1 MNNEIKTVGVL
12 TSGGDAPGM
21 NAAIRA
27 VVRRGLF
34 KGFKVKGIRRG
45 YLGLLNE
52 EFVDMGMDSVSNILE
67 RGGTI
72 LETER
77 CQEMKLDEYQQKA
90 ADILRKH
97 GIDAL
102 VVIGGDGSFRGAQS
116 LARKG
121 VNVIGIPGTIDGDI
135 GCSEYTIG
143 FDTAVNTAMRAIDNI
158 RDTASSHERCC
169 LIEVMGR
176 DAGYIALWSGIAA
189 GAEQVLI
196 PETYDGDEKEVM
208 RKVAAHRATGKNNNI
223 LINAE
228 GVGRAA
234 DIAERLEKAGGIRV
248 RTTTLSYIQRGGNP
262 TCRDRVYASIMGARA
277 IDLLD
282 EGARNRVVVYRNG
295 IFTDYDID
303 EALTMESTMKDT
315 EEYIIEMLES
325 LTR

>member
-1 MNNEIKTVGVL
+1 
-12 TSGGDAPGM
+12 M

-34 KGFKVKGIRRG
+34 KGFEVKGIRRG
-45 YLGLLNE
+45 YRGLLNE
-52 EFVDMGMDSVSNILE
+52 EIIDMEMDSVSNILE

-77 CQEMKLDEYQQKA
+77 CLEMKLDEYQQKA
-90 ADILRKH
+90 ADICRKH

-196 PETYDGDEKEVM
+196 PETFDGDDKEVM
-208 RKVAAHRATGKNNNI
+208 RKVARHRATGKNNNI

-228 GVGRAA
+228 GVGSAP
-234 DIAERLEKAGGIRV
+234 DIAKRLEEASGIRV

-277 IDLLD
+277 IDILA

-295 IFTDYDID
+295 AFTDYDID
-303 EALTMESTMKDT
+303 EALTMESTMKDA
-315 EEYIIEMLES
+315 EEYIIEMMES

>member
-1 MNNEIKTVGVL
+1 
-12 TSGGDAPGM
+12 
-21 NAAIRA
+21 
-27 VVRRGLF
+27 
-34 KGFKVKGIRRG
+34 
-45 YLGLLNE
+45 
-52 EFVDMGMDSVSNILE
+52 MGMDSVSNILE

-77 CQEMKLDEYQQKA
+77 CLEMKLDEYQQKA
-90 ADILRKH
+90 ADICRKH

-196 PETYDGDEKEVM
+196 PETYDGDEKKVM
-208 RKVAAHRATGKNNNI
+208 EKVAAHRATGKNNNI

-228 GVGRAA
+228 GVGRAEE
-234 DIAERLEKAGGIRV
+234 IAEKLEEAGGIRV

-262 TCRDRVYASIMGARA
+262 TCRDRVYASIMGAKA
-277 IDLLD
+277 IDLLA

-315 EEYIIEMLES
+315 EEYIIDMLES

>member
-228 GVGRAA
+228 GVGRAE

-262 TCRDRVYASIMGARA
+262 TCRDRVYASIMGAKA

-282 EGARNRVVVYRNG
+282 EGAKNRVVVYRNG